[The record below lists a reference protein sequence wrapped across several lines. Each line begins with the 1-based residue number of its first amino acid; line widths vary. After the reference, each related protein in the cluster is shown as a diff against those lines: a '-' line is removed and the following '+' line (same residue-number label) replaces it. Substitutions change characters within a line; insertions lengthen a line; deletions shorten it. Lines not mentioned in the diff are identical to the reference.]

1 MPCIVLT
8 HTTQYTYVLRKN
20 SYVISRHISWKSND
34 FTKKLKKKY
43 VKTNGPQVMIVI
55 YIYETIFSRIKNSS
69 LVLLYSIRICWNV
82 FSTFV
87 EISSCICLSL
97 FTYHVQLSKQIGATM
112 QTNGKV
118 DHLLTT
124 INVSKNHVPIFSL
137 PRK

>member
-1 MPCIVLT
+1 MPCIHNTYILKNNLCN
-8 HTTQYTYVLRKN
+8 TTIWTEEDEKN
-20 SYVISRHISWKSND
+20 MWKLMGHKSS
-34 FTKKLKKKY
+34 LW
-43 VKTNGPQVMIVI
+43 
-55 YIYETIFSRIKNSS
+55 YIWNKIIFSRIKNSS
-69 LVLLYSIRICWNV
+69 LVLLYSILICWNV

-124 INVSKNHVPIFSL
+124 INVSKNHVPIFS
-137 PRK
+137 PKKIKWSNRYTYVD

>member
-20 SYVISRHISWKSND
+20 SYVISTHISWKSND
-34 FTKKLKKKY
+34 FTKKLKKKNMW
-43 VKTNGPQVMIVI
+43 KLMGHKSWLW

>member
-8 HTTQYTYVLRKN
+8 HTTQYTYVLRKKKLCYIN
-20 SYVISRHISWKSND
+20 TYFVKIKWFHEK
-34 FTKKLKKKY
+34 TKKKNMWKLMGHKSWLW
-43 VKTNGPQVMIVI
+43 